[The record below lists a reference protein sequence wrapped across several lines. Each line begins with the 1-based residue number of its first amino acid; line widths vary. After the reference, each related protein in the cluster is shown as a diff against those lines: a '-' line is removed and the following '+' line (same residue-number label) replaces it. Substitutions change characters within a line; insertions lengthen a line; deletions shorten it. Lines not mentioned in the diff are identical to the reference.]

1 MLALVLVIPGTTVRA
16 GDSRHDDS
24 SGRHVSAL
32 IAELR
37 SPDPQTRRNA
47 ASALSR
53 VKPLPPDAIPAVT
66 QALKDSDSTV
76 QAFAVRALANAG
88 AAGIPALKALLEDE
102 EPRNL
107 YARREAIRD
116 LSRMAQEEP
125 ATWPLLVGAF
135 DDPNLQ
141 QWPVHLDAFSD
152 PDHSGRPSIEVAK
165 IGAPVVPMLR
175 GALLDKNPVVRRAA
189 VAALQMAP
197 GAAKDATPELIATL
211 KDSDPSVREIAAMD
225 LGRIGAPARTALPAL
240 AAALSD
246 PRVGDEAAVAMARID
261 PTDKAPVPTLID
273 ALEHGGLSVQ
283 QMDSV
288 RALAAMGSNARAA
301 VPALEHLLAPDPYT
315 RPRAEYVKALGS
327 IEGVDAVPVLTQA
340 MTEGKDA
347 GVSLA
352 AVKAI
357 AAMGPGATVAIPGLV
372 RALSNPNQ
380 EVREA
385 AADTLAAF
393 GDRAK
398 PALLTALHS
407 PDLYTREAA
416 IRALGKAKPLPDDV
430 AHALSA
436 AAYGDKSANV
446 RNEAANVLD
455 KAGVKAERAQWS
467 QVEQDSSE
475 EMSESESPEPDT
487 KRTYRRQEVLTDI
500 PPDNNSEYPLQ
511 LIHLLTLNDGKMLAA
526 VYRGRDHQSDRL
538 IFWTECGNDCYRQ
551 MELDDAGEG
560 IGGGTFD
567 PLKEI
572 FISGAQYVGVGEN
585 VWRNGWVDFF
595 RIHGDEV
602 QRAEIKPPEQWDR
615 DKLLPG
621 GEIANQ
627 SENGLFNVDTKRLYS
642 RQEMF
647 ADIAPENNQGHP
659 LRLVYLLSF
668 YGDQMLAAVYRG
680 AGHADRLIFWRQSGK
695 DRYRQMRV
703 IDAGPNQ
710 GGGTFDPPRETS
722 LVSMNGYPGGW
733 LVDVGVKVQRAHW
746 DDLFREGDEL
756 RPVEIESPEEWYGYR
771 LQPGEKIVGPSESW
785 FFNGDG
791 EARFSLQ
798 VRSGGRTKR
807 VAGTYTLVEP
817 SGVGG
822 HVSFIYPGI
831 ARVES
836 PESEQIW
843 KLVPN
848 SARIEPLRSH

>member
-1 MLALVLVIPGTTVRA
+1 
-16 GDSRHDDS
+16 
-24 SGRHVSAL
+24 
-32 IAELR
+32 
-37 SPDPQTRRNA
+37 
-47 ASALSR
+47 
-53 VKPLPPDAIPAVT
+53 
-66 QALKDSDSTV
+66 
-76 QAFAVRALANAG
+76 
-88 AAGIPALKALLEDE
+88 
-102 EPRNL
+102 
-107 YARREAIRD
+107 
-116 LSRMAQEEP
+116 
-125 ATWPLLVGAF
+125 
-135 DDPNLQ
+135 
-141 QWPVHLDAFSD
+141 
-152 PDHSGRPSIEVAK
+152 
-165 IGAPVVPMLR
+165 MLR
-175 GALLDKNPVVRRAA
+175 RALLDKNPAVRRGA

-197 GAAKDATPELIATL
+197 GAAKDAIPELIATL
-211 KDSDPSVREIAAMD
+211 KDSDPSVSEMAAMD
-225 LGRIGAPARTALPAL
+225 LGRIGAPARSALPAL
-240 AAALSD
+240 SAALSD
-246 PRVGDEAAVAMARID
+246 PRVGYEAAVAMARID

-273 ALEHGGLSVQ
+273 ALERGGLSVQ
-283 QMDSV
+283 QMDAV
-288 RALAAMGSNARAA
+288 RALAMMGSNARAA

-327 IEGVDAVPVLTQA
+327 IEGVDALPVLTQA
-340 MTEGKDA
+340 MTEGMDA

-352 AVKAI
+352 AMKAI

-407 PDLYTREAA
+407 ADLYTREAA

-436 AAYGDKSANV
+436 AAYGDKSASV

-467 QVEQDSSE
+467 QVEQNSSE
-475 EMSESESPEPDT
+475 EISESESPEPDT
-487 KRTYRRQEVLTDI
+487 KRTYRRQEVLADI

-511 LIHLLTLNDGKMLAA
+511 LIHLLTLNGGKMLAA

-538 IFWTECGNDCYRQ
+538 IFWKECGNDCYQQ
-551 MELDDAGEG
+551 MEVDDAGENV
-560 IGGGTFD
+560 GGGTFD

-615 DKLLPG
+615 DKLRPG
-621 GEIANQ
+621 GGSANQ
-627 SENGLFNVDTKRLYS
+627 SESGLSSLDTKRLYS

-647 ADIAPENNQGHP
+647 ADIAPENDQGHP

-668 YGDQMLAAVYRG
+668 YGDHMLAAVYRG
-680 AGHADRLIFWRQSGK
+680 PGHADRLIFWKQSGK
-695 DRYRQMRV
+695 DSYTQLRV

-710 GGGTFDPPRETS
+710 GGGTFDPPREI
-722 LVSMNGYPGGW
+722 NNPGGW

-746 DDLFREGDEL
+746 DDLIREGNEL
-756 RPVEIESPEEWYGYR
+756 RPVEIESPEEWYSYR
-771 LQPGEKIVGPSESW
+771 LQPGEEIVGPSESW
-785 FFNGDG
+785 FSSGDG
-791 EARFSLQ
+791 EARFSFD
-798 VRSGGRTKR
+798 VRSGGSTKCVVGVY
-807 VAGTYTLVEP
+807 VAEEQPGMPRGGAAPLFPLSLGIPIDTPVIS
-817 SGVGG
+817 SGNIDV
-822 HVSFIYPGI
+822 
-831 ARVES
+831 
-836 PESEQIW
+836 

-848 SARIEPLRSH
+848 SARIEPLQSH